1 MPFEIAKKPRYCVM
15 RSLLLYKKGGS
26 ISRSFANFN
35 PPLLLTTN
43 KTEKQKMKL
52 SIECYPCLL
61 NQILTTTKLCGLK
74 DPARKEVMDFALTI
88 IKEASDVY
96 PHEIVV
102 AVNDFIMERFID
114 EDLPFDPY
122 LELKSYTRRIA
133 QQFYSSIENRIS
145 LSSDPLQSAVKFAI
159 LGNIIDFGSKYHN
172 TIDVQDELERVDE
185 LNFGIYDYGLLEANI
200 HRAGKILYL
209 GDNVGEDV
217 FDKALIGEIL
227 KEYPD
232 KKITFITREK
242 PIINDVTLQDAME
255 IEMDTVAGLMS
266 SGSIYPGTILEKT
279 SDEFRKAFKDAD
291 LVISKGQG
299 NYETLC
305 DKEHPCLFFLL
316 RAKCEKVA
324 RQLDVKLGSMILKKL

>member
-1 MPFEIAKKPRYCVM
+1 MGEIFLV
-15 RSLLLYKKGGS
+15 SLS
-26 ISRSFANFN
+26 ITIHSSHGLA
-35 PPLLLTTN
+35 N
-43 KTEKQKMKL
+43 KTEKENMKL

-74 DPARKEVMDFALTI
+74 EIDRKEVMDFALSA
-88 IKEASDVY
+88 IKDASDVY

-102 AVNDFIMERFID
+102 AVNDFIMERFLD

-122 LELKSYTRRIA
+122 MEIKSYTRRIA
-133 QQFYSSIENRIS
+133 QQFYASIENRIS
-145 LSSDPLQSAVKFAI
+145 MSADPLQSAVKFAI

-172 TIDVQDELERVDE
+172 TIDVQDELEKVDE
-185 LNFGIYDYGLLEANI
+185 LNFGIYDYELLEASI
-200 HRAGKILYL
+200 HGAGNILYL

-217 FDKALIGEIL
+217 FDKALIDEII

-232 KKITFITREK
+232 KKITFVTRDK
-242 PIINDVTLQDAME
+242 PVINDVTLQDAME
-255 IEMDTVAGLMS
+255 IEMETVAELMS
-266 SGSIYPGTILEKT
+266 SGSVYPGTILEKT
-279 SDEFRKAFKDAD
+279 SEEFRNEFRDAD

-305 DKEHPCLFFLL
+305 DEEHPCLFFLL

-324 RQLDVKLGSMILKKL
+324 RQLDVKLGSMILKKW